1 MGEDKKSREGFEK
14 LIEIVGALR
23 GPNGCPWDKQQTH
36 ASLLPYLLEE
46 TYEVIE
52 SIEDEDWVALREEIG
67 DLLLHVVLQSQI
79 ADENGEFN
87 ISNVVDDLNKKI
99 INRHPH
105 VFSNE
110 KLRSFKEA
118 KQNWETL
125 KHKEKQRESRL
136 DGVPK
141 TLSALTRSFRLQ
153 QKAASTGFDWN
164 NAQEVLLKV
173 DEEIDELKIAIQ
185 KHQKDNISEELGD
198 VLFTLVNLGRHL
210 NIHSEDT
217 LRAANNKFIERFK
230 KVEHRLNLKGKDL
243 EDVSTDT
250 MNEIWKKVK
259 IEEQKD
265 KIST

>member
-1 MGEDKKSREGFEK
+1 MKNMRARKGFEK

-36 ASLLPYLLEE
+36 ASLIPYLLEE

-52 SIEDEDWVALREEIG
+52 SIEDEDWVALREEVG

-79 ADENGEFN
+79 ADEKGEFN
-87 ISNVVDDLNKKI
+87 ISNVVDDLNKKMI
-99 INRHPH
+99 SRHPH
-105 VFSNE
+105 VFDNE
-110 KLRSFKEA
+110 KLKSTKEA
-118 KQNWETL
+118 KQSWETL
-125 KHKEKQRESRL
+125 KHKEKQRQSRL

-141 TLSALTRSFRLQ
+141 SLPALTRSFRLQ

-164 NAQEVLLKV
+164 NAEEVLLKV
-173 DEEIDELKIAIQ
+173 DEEIDELKFAIQ
-185 KHQKDNISEELGD
+185 KLQRDNISEELGD

-230 KVEHRLNLKGKDL
+230 KVERRLNLKGKDL
-243 EDVSTDT
+243 EDVSTDR
-250 MNEIWKKVK
+250 MNEIWEKVK
-259 IEEQKD
+259 SDE
-265 KIST
+265 